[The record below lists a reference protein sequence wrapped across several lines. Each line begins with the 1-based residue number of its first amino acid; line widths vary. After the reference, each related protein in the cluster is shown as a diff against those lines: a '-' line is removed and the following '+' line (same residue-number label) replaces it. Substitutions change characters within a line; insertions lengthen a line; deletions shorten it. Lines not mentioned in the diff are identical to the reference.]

1 MSLPTV
7 QAYTIK
13 QFAHEVKVDI
23 YKRIQSDHEGE
34 MTEDEFVELVC
45 DIKHEELD
53 GAINIM
59 YNDEVDRLLCEFGIS
74 NAIAL
79 IISSFGAITK
89 ENGVNEKMLLYTVIE
104 DYLNE
109 DCISHDD
116 YLDWCENH
124 CDCE

>member
-13 QFAHEVKVDI
+13 QFVQEVKVEI

-34 MTEDEFVELVC
+34 MTEDDFNELVC
-45 DIKHEELD
+45 DIQHEELD
-53 GAINIM
+53 DEINIM
-59 YNDEVDRLLCEFGIS
+59 YNDEVERLLCEYHIADAVALYIS
-74 NAIAL
+74 QY
-79 IISSFGAITK
+79 GWDK
-89 ENGVNEKMLLYTVIE
+89 ECPPTNKMYLYTVIN
-104 DYLNE
+104 DNLT
-109 DCISHDD
+109 DALTHAD